1 MPDLEV
7 AKEKNRVRKHK
18 RSLKIENFGLVI
30 IGASAALLYYAVERK
45 IGVRSDATLILTTGV
60 TIAIA
65 CFTQFL
71 LNHIK
76 KSEDA
81 LREVNQTLESKV
93 KERTSDLRRS
103 ENTYRSIFENTGTAT
118 IIIDRNLNVTMA
130 NSEFVYLSGYRKD
143 EIEGSPVWLDLIKE
157 KDTRRVLQE
166 KCWNMSR
173 SDSHYPA
180 ESFESHLISKT
191 GLNKDILINLA
202 CIDDSDKLVASM
214 ADISELKA
222 AQKQIYHQ
230 AFHDALTNLPNR
242 ELFMEHLA
250 MAIKRNKRRS
260 NYHFA
265 VLYLD
270 IDRFKLINDSFGHS
284 VGDRL
289 LIAFADR
296 IQNALREIDTLA
308 RFGSDEFVL
317 LLEDIE
323 HPTVATRVA
332 ERLQNELNRPFT
344 LDGNEVFAPASFGI
358 VLSTALYSKPEDI
371 IRDSDAAMHFAKEKG
386 GAHFKI
392 FNQQLHTK
400 ALQLLQIETD
410 LRKAIEADEF
420 ELHYQPIVAIENGM
434 IIGFE
439 ALIRWNHPKQGL
451 IRPDL
456 FIPVAEE
463 TGLIIPIGRW
473 VLKEACFDLM
483 RWQRL
488 MTHHRPLFIS
498 VNISSKQFLRS
509 NLTVEIKKILEQS
522 GLPPQQLKL
531 EITETT
537 MMEDATETIRL
548 INHLKDSGIQIVIDD
563 FGTGYSSMS
572 YLQQLP
578 VDTLKVDRSFVS
590 KIKNT
595 GPDENRN
602 IVETIITLAHKLNM
616 SVVAEGVE
624 TLEQQSALAHMKCQ
638 LAQGFLFSKPMNKP
652 AIDKLLRNID
662 NYSKINPGTDYDLQD
677 MVAAQNR

>member
-1 MPDLEV
+1 MPESDV
-7 AKEKNRVRKHK
+7 DKAKNKLPQQNRR
-18 RSLKIENFGLVI
+18 LKIDNIGLVI
-30 IGASAALLYYAVERK
+30 IGVGAALLYYIVERK
-45 IGVRSDATLILTTGV
+45 IGVSSDATLYLTIAV
-60 TIAIA
+60 TISIA

-71 LNHIK
+71 LNYIK
-76 KSEDA
+76 QSEEA
-81 LREVNQTLESKV
+81 LREANSNLEAKV
-93 KERTSDLRRS
+93 KERTAELRHS

-118 IIIDRNLNVTMA
+118 IIIDNDLNVIMA
-130 NSEFVYLSGYRKD
+130 NSEFDYLSGYRKD
-143 EIEGSPVWLDLIKE
+143 EIEGNSYWLELIME
-157 KDTRRVLQE
+157 KDSRRQLRE
-166 KCWNMSR
+166 KCWNLSR
-173 SDSHYPA
+173 SDRHNHA
-180 ESFESHLISKT
+180 ESIESRLISKT
-191 GLNKDILINLA
+191 GLKKDVLINIA
-202 CIDDSDKLVASM
+202 CITGTDQMIASL

-230 AFHDALTNLPNR
+230 AFHDPLTNLPNR
-242 ELFMEHLA
+242 ELFMEYLA
-250 MAIKRNKRRS
+250 MAIKRGKRRS
-260 NYHFA
+260 NYHFS

-289 LIAFADR
+289 LIAFANR
-296 IQNALREIDTLA
+296 IQNSLRDIDTLA
-308 RFGSDEFVL
+308 RFGGDEFVL

-323 HPTVATRVA
+323 DRAFATQVAK
-332 ERLQNELNRPFT
+332 RLQKELQRPFK
-344 LDGNEVFAPASFGI
+344 LDQNEVYAPASFGI
-358 VLSTALYSKPEDI
+358 VLNTELYNKPEDI
-371 IRDSDAAMHFAKEKG
+371 IRDSDAAMNFAKEKG
-386 GAHFKI
+386 GAHFKV
-392 FNQQLHTK
+392 FDQRLHKK
-400 ALQLLQIETD
+400 ALELLQIETD
-410 LRKAIEADEF
+410 LRKAIDAEEF
-420 ELHYQPIVAIENGM
+420 ELHYQPIVAIENGS

-451 IRPDL
+451 IRPDI

-483 RWQRL
+483 RWQRQ
-488 MTHHRPLFIS
+488 MTNHQPLFIS

-509 NLTVEIKKILEQS
+509 NLISEIKDILEKS

-537 MMEDATETIRL
+537 MMEDAAETIRL

-572 YLQQLP
+572 YLQKLP

-590 KIKNT
+590 KIKDT

-616 SVVAEGVE
+616 NVVAEGVE
-624 TLEQQSALAHMKCQ
+624 TMEQQSVLAHLNCQ
-638 LAQGFLFSKPMNKP
+638 LAQGFYFSKPLNKP
-652 AIDKLLRNID
+652 ALDKLLRNI
-662 NYSKINPGTDYDLQD
+662 NNHSRINPDTDYDLQEL
-677 MVAAQNR
+677 VATHYR